1 MRPAEADTPLSD
13 GAKKMTQKG
22 EAAEGGGAYDERVVS
37 RPKERFMLKLRYAR
51 VLYFMGVVTMF
62 VVAAGADRKFCH

>member
-1 MRPAEADTPLSD
+1 
-13 GAKKMTQKG
+13 MTQKG
-22 EAAEGGGAYDERVVS
+22 EAAAGGRAYDERVVS
-37 RPKERFMLKLRYAR
+37 RVKERFMLKLRYAR

>member
-1 MRPAEADTPLSD
+1 
-13 GAKKMTQKG
+13 MTQKG
-22 EAAEGGGAYDERVVS
+22 EAGEGGRAYDERVVS
-37 RPKERFMLKLRYAR
+37 RSKERFMLKLRYAR

>member
-1 MRPAEADTPLSD
+1 
-13 GAKKMTQKG
+13 MTRG
-22 EAAEGGGAYDERVVS
+22 SFPDPRSGS
-37 RPKERFMLKLRYAR
+37 MLKLRYAR

>member
-1 MRPAEADTPLSD
+1 
-13 GAKKMTQKG
+13 
-22 EAAEGGGAYDERVVS
+22 
-37 RPKERFMLKLRYAR
+37 MLKLRFAR

>member
-1 MRPAEADTPLSD
+1 MAVADTPVLGEMSKI
-13 GAKKMTQKG
+13 ARKG
-22 EAAEGGGAYDERVVS
+22 EARCRRCAYDKGVPS
-37 RPKERFMLKLRYAR
+37 RSKERFMLKLRFGR

>member
-1 MRPAEADTPLSD
+1 
-13 GAKKMTQKG
+13 MTQKG
-22 EAAEGGGAYDERVVS
+22 EAPEGARAYDETVDS
-37 RPKERFMLKLRYAR
+37 RPKERFMLKLRFAR

>member
-1 MRPAEADTPLSD
+1 
-13 GAKKMTQKG
+13 MTRKG
-22 EAAEGGGAYDERVVS
+22 EAGAGARAYDECVVS
-37 RPKERFMLKLRYAR
+37 RSKERFMLKLRFAR

>member
-1 MRPAEADTPLSD
+1 
-13 GAKKMTQKG
+13 MTQKG
-22 EAAEGGGAYDERVVS
+22 EAAAGARAYDERVVS
-37 RPKERFMLKLRYAR
+37 RVKERFMLKLRYAR

>member
-1 MRPAEADTPLSD
+1 
-13 GAKKMTQKG
+13 MTQKG
-22 EAAEGGGAYDERVVS
+22 EARGGRGAYDEWAVS
-37 RPKERFMLKLRYAR
+37 RPKERFMLKLRFAR

>member
-1 MRPAEADTPLSD
+1 MPR
-13 GAKKMTQKG
+13 KG
-22 EAAEGGGAYDERVVS
+22 EAAAGGRAYDERVVF
-37 RPKERFMLKLRYAR
+37 RLKERFMLKLRYAR

>member
-1 MRPAEADTPLSD
+1 VTPPFWATVSKI
-13 GAKKMTQKG
+13 ARKG
-22 EAAEGGGAYDERVVS
+22 EARCCGCAYDEGVVS
-37 RPKERFMLKLRYAR
+37 RSKERFMLKLRFGR

>member
-1 MRPAEADTPLSD
+1 
-13 GAKKMTQKG
+13 MTQKG
-22 EAAEGGGAYDERVVS
+22 EAAAGTRTYDERVVS
-37 RPKERFMLKLRYAR
+37 RVKERFMLKLRYAR